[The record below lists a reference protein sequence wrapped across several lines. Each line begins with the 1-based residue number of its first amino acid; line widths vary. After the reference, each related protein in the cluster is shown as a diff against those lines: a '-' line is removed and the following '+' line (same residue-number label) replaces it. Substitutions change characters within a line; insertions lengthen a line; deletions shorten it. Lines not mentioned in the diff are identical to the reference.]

1 VSQENVEIAKRAV
14 DAFNRRDVE
23 DFFALAASDFE
34 WFPAMAGA
42 VEDGY
47 RGRDGIEKYL
57 ADIGEAWEEYRVLAE
72 EFRDLDDR
80 VVMLGRI
87 EGRGRESR
95 AWIDS
100 PTGTIFEFLN
110 GKMSRVRTYL
120 DHGEALRAAG
130 LRVGSD
136 AGVPYEVDVG
146 QRQGRI

>member
-1 VSQENVEIAKRAV
+1 MPEGNVEIAKKVV

-23 DFFALAASDFE
+23 GFFALAASDFE

-42 VEDGY
+42 VEGGGY
-47 RGRDGIEKYL
+47 RGRDGIAKYL
-57 ADIGEAWEEYRVLAE
+57 ADIGDAWEEYRVLAE

-87 EGRGRESR
+87 EGRGRGSR

-110 GKMSRVRTYL
+110 GKMSRLRAYL
-120 DHGEALRAAG
+120 DHDEALRAAG
-130 LRVGSD
+130 L
-136 AGVPYEVDVG
+136 PE
-146 QRQGRI
+146 

>member
-1 VSQENVEIAKRAV
+1 MAQENVDIAKRV
-14 DAFNRRDVE
+14 IDAFNRRDVE
-23 DFFALAASDFE
+23 SFFALAVPDFE

-42 VEDGY
+42 VEGSGY

-57 ADIGEAWEEYRVLAE
+57 VDIGDAWEEYRVLAE
-72 EFRDLDDR
+72 EFRDLDGER

-87 EGRGRESR
+87 EGRGRGSR

-130 LRVGSD
+130 LS
-136 AGVPYEVDVG
+136 E
-146 QRQGRI
+146 